1 MTKITTVRGLDLYKG
16 TDPSKNFK
24 PWYAIVPSGS
34 PAPTTGV
41 YSPELIAK
49 QKKINVAFFFLE
61 S

>member
-1 MTKITTVRGLDLYKG
+1 MKKVNTVLGQDLYIGK
-16 TDPSKNFK
+16 DESKNFK

-61 S
+61 R

>member
-1 MTKITTVRGLDLYKG
+1 MKKVNTVLGQDLYIGK
-16 TDPSKNFK
+16 DESKNFK
-24 PWYAIVPSGS
+24 PWYSIVPSGS

-61 S
+61 R